1 MRTRLARKLLFG
13 GLGLAVLACLWLYF
27 APVGL
32 GGSTTY
38 VVTDG
43 ISMEPRFHTG
53 DLAVVRAQGSY
64 HVGEIV
70 AYHSKAFHTIVLH
83 RIIAIAGDRYVF
95 KGDNNNF
102 VDFEHPARSQ
112 LIGSLWLHIPGAGSR
127 LQSLGSPQLVG
138 ILIGVATL
146 LFCGAA
152 FTTRRRRRRRRR
164 AGAET
169 NQPPSRRTGHLDTG
183 PVVGV
188 LAIAMIALLPFGAL
202 AALAFTRPPTA
213 LLPFSVPYKQSG
225 TLSYTADT
233 RPGPIYARN
242 RAVTG
247 EPLFTH
253 VVNSVQLGF
262 GYRFDTAASHSLT
275 GKASLDATIASSSGW
290 QTTFPLAPPTD
301 FSGDHAQLDA
311 SLDLSSLLALVR
323 RVQATTAVSGSYT
336 LTLIPYV
343 SVSGNVDVLPLHAKF
358 SPQMQFAVN
367 QLEVQPATP
376 AGGSVAGAQ
385 SSTAQFEPT
394 SSGSATGRR
403 YQPNPLSLGMVRMS
417 VKTARRIVVGGVAIV
432 LCTMLLVLA
441 FMRPR
446 RTDEAQAILARHGR
460 SIVEVDRVW
469 QLPGTPVIDVADIDA
484 LVRIAEHYERTI
496 LFETAGE
503 GDAFWVTDESGQFR
517 YAPVGYPPGGAV
529 MDSETVDESSHG
541 LTVEVYADEQAL
553 GGIAAADTRL
563 APETVVGYSAT
574 EEWAPYDE
582 PQAAVQESDDRQR
595 AKRRPTSPNSRLGR
609 PPFRIARFERSDR
622 FNRPRPSKRPSDIA

>member
-1 MRTRLARKLLFG
+1 MRTRLARKLVFG

-112 LIGSLWLHIPGAGSR
+112 LIGSLWLHIPGAGAR

-138 ILIGVATL
+138 VLIGVATL
-146 LFCGAA
+146 LLCGTA

-169 NQPPSRRTGHLDTG
+169 NQPASRRTGRLDIG

-188 LAIAMIALLPFGAL
+188 LAIGMIALLPFGAL

-233 RPGPIYARN
+233 RPGPIYAGN

-253 VVNSVQLGF
+253 VVSSVALGF

-290 QTTFPLAPPTD
+290 QTTFPLAPPTN
-301 FSGDHAQLDA
+301 FSGDHAQLNA

-343 SVSGNVDVLPLHAKF
+343 SVSGDVDVLPLHAKF

-376 AGGSVAGAQ
+376 GGGSGAGAQ

-394 SSGSATGRR
+394 SSGSATGKR
-403 YQPNPLSLGMVRMS
+403 YQPNRLSLGMVRMS
-417 VKTARRIVVGGVAIV
+417 VESARRIVVGGVAIV
-432 LCTMLLVLA
+432 LCTMLLVIA

-446 RTDEAQAILARHGR
+446 RTDEAQAILARHSR

-503 GDAFWVTDESGQFR
+503 SNTFWVTDESGQFR
-517 YAPVGYPPGGAV
+517 YAPVGYTPGGAV
-529 MDSETVDESSHG
+529 MDSETVDESAHG
-541 LTVEVYADEQAL
+541 LMGDVYANELAL
-553 GGIAAADTRL
+553 GEIPAADNRL
-563 APETVVGYSAT
+563 AETIVDYPAT
-574 EEWAPYDE
+574 QEWVPYDE

-595 AKRRPTSPNSRLGR
+595 AKRRPASPNSRLGR
-609 PPFRIARFERSDR
+609 PPYRIARFERSDR
-622 FNRPRPSKRPSDIA
+622 FNKPRPGKRPSDIA

>member
-1 MRTRLARKLLFG
+1 MRTRLARKLVYG

-43 ISMEPRFHTG
+43 TSMEPRFHTG

-112 LIGSLWLHIPGAGSR
+112 LIGSLWLHIPGAGAR

-138 ILIGVATL
+138 VLIGVATL
-146 LFCGAA
+146 LLCGTA

-169 NQPPSRRTGHLDTG
+169 NQPASRRTGRLDIG

-188 LAIAMIALLPFGAL
+188 LAIGMIALLPFGAL

-233 RPGPIYARN
+233 RPGPIYAGN

-253 VVNSVQLGF
+253 VVSSVALGF

-290 QTTFPLAPPTD
+290 QTTFPLAPPTN
-301 FSGDHAQLDA
+301 FSGDHAQLNA

-343 SVSGNVDVLPLHAKF
+343 SVSGDVDVLPLHAKF

-376 AGGSVAGAQ
+376 GGGSGAGAQ

-394 SSGSATGRR
+394 SSGSATGKR
-403 YQPNPLSLGMVRMS
+403 YQPNRLSLGMVRMS
-417 VKTARRIVVGGVAIV
+417 VESARRIVVGGVAIV

-446 RTDEAQAILARHGR
+446 RTDEAQAILARHSR

-503 GDAFWVTDESGQFR
+503 SNAFWVTDESGQFR
-517 YAPVGYPPGGAV
+517 YAAGAAV
-529 MDSETVDESSHG
+529 AVDSEIVDESSFDLVG
-541 LTVEVYADEQAL
+541 DVYVDELAV
-553 GGIAAADTRL
+553 GGFSAADTRL
-563 APETVVGYSAT
+563 APETIVDYPAT
-574 EEWAPYDE
+574 QEWAPYDE
-582 PQAAVQESDDRQR
+582 PQAAVQESNDRQR

-609 PPFRIARFERSDR
+609 PPYRIARFKRSDR
-622 FNRPRPSKRPSDIA
+622 FNRPRPSKRSSDIA

>member
-64 HVGEIV
+64 HIGEIV
-70 AYHSKAFHTIVLH
+70 AYHSNAFHTIVLH
-83 RIIAIAGDRYVF
+83 RIIAVTGDRYVF

-102 VDFEHPARSQ
+102 VDFERPARSQ

-152 FTTRRRRRRRRR
+152 FTTKRRRRRRRQ
-164 AGAET
+164 AGAD
-169 NQPPSRRTGHLDTG
+169 QPPSRRTGHLDHG
-183 PVVGV
+183 PVMGV
-188 LAIAMIALLPFGAL
+188 LAIGMIALLPFGAL
-202 AALAFTRPPTA
+202 AALAFTRPLTA
-213 LLPFSVPYKQSG
+213 RLPFSVPYKQSG

-233 RPGPIYARN
+233 GPGPIYPGD

-253 VVNSVQLGF
+253 VVNSVALGF
-262 GYRFDTAASHSLT
+262 GYRFDAAAAHSLT

-290 QTTFPLAPPTD
+290 QTTFPLAPPTV
-301 FSGDHAQLDA
+301 FSGDHAQLRA
-311 SLDLSSLLALVR
+311 SLNLGSLLALVR

-336 LTLIPYV
+336 LTLIPHV
-343 SVSGNVDVLPLHAKF
+343 SVSGTMDALALHAKF

-376 AGGSVAGAQ
+376 SGGSSAAQ
-385 SSTAQFEPT
+385 SPTAQFEPT
-394 SSGSATGRR
+394 ASGSATGRR
-403 YQPNPLSLGMVRMS
+403 YQPYPLSLGAVHTS
-417 VKTARRIVVGGVAIV
+417 VKTAREIVIGGVAAV
-432 LCTMLLVLA
+432 LCAMLLVLA

-446 RTDEAQAILARHGR
+446 RTDEAQAILARHSR

-496 LFETAGE
+496 LFETAGDS
-503 GDAFWVTDESGQFR
+503 DAFWVTDESGQFR
-517 YAPVGYPPGGAV
+517 YAPVRYTPGGTV
-529 MDSETVDESSHG
+529 MDSETVDETSHG
-541 LTVEVYADEQAL
+541 LTGEVYADELAL
-553 GGIAAADTRL
+553 AGIVAGDTRL
-563 APETVVGYSAT
+563 APETVAGYSAT

-582 PQAAVQESDDRQR
+582 PQAAVRESDERQR

-622 FNRPRPSKRPSDIA
+622 LNRPRPGKRSSDIA

>member
-64 HVGEIV
+64 HIGEIV

-102 VDFEHPARSQ
+102 VDFERPARSQ

-169 NQPPSRRTGHLDTG
+169 DQPPSRRTGRLDIG
-183 PVVGV
+183 PVMGV
-188 LAIAMIALLPFGAL
+188 LAIGMIALLPFGAL

-213 LLPFSVPYKQSG
+213 RLPFSVPYKQSG
-225 TLSYTADT
+225 KLSYTADT
-233 RPGPIYARN
+233 GPGPIYPGD

-253 VVNSVQLGF
+253 VVNSVALGF
-262 GYRFDTAASHSLT
+262 GYRLDAAASHSLT

-290 QTTFPLAPPTD
+290 QTTFPLAPPTA
-301 FSGDHAQLDA
+301 FSGDRAQLSA

-336 LTLIPYV
+336 LTLIPHV
-343 SVSGNVDVLPLHAKF
+343 SVSGNVDALPLHAKF

-376 AGGSVAGAQ
+376 AGGSAAAQ

-394 SSGSATGRR
+394 ASGSATGKR
-403 YQPNPLSLGMVRMS
+403 YQPYTLSLGAVHMAVE
-417 VKTARRIVVGGVAIV
+417 TARGIVIGGVAAV
-432 LCTMLLVLA
+432 LCAMLLVLA

-496 LFETAGE
+496 LFETASE
-503 GDAFWVTDESGQFR
+503 SDAFWVTDESGQFR
-517 YAPVGYPPGGAV
+517 YAPVRYTPGGAV
-529 MDSETVDESSHG
+529 TDSETVDERSHD
-541 LTVEVYADEQAL
+541 LTGEVHADELAL

-563 APETVVGYSAT
+563 APETVVDTAT

-582 PQAAVQESDDRQR
+582 PQAAVRESDDRPR

-609 PPFRIARFERSDR
+609 PPFRLAQFERSDR
-622 FNRPRPSKRPSDIA
+622 FNRPRPSKRSSDIA